1 MYIIGTYGA
10 GADVMI
16 MYGGLMSEIDENN
29 DEPDLSS
36 AQKYLTRTVDSLSE
50 VISICRNGGFE

>member
-1 MYIIGTYGA
+1 
-10 GADVMI
+10 MI

-36 AQKYLTRTVDSLSE
+36 AKKYLTRTVDSLSE
-50 VISICRNGGFE
+50 VISICRSGGFE